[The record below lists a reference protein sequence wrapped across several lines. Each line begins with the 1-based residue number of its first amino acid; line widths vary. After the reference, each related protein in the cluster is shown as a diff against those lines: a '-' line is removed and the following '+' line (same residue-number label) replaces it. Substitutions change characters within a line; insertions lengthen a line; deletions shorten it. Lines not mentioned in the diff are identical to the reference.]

1 MTKSRAHKQET
12 TMATD
17 TTKKFVASKG
27 SGTLPKQAKPPPES
41 DISKRV
47 KAVAKAQ
54 KQGQKKKAAP
64 TPVRHTR
71 HRALGG
77 LNANYR
83 GSGTRRRQGTK

>member
-1 MTKSRAHKQET
+1 MPYDKPKKSL
-12 TMATD
+12 
-17 TTKKFVASKG
+17 VASKP
-27 SGTLPKQAKPPPES
+27 SKSTKPPAES
-41 DISKRV
+41 DISKGL
-47 KAVAKAQ
+47 KGLAKKQ
-54 KQGQKKKAAP
+54 QGQKKKAAS